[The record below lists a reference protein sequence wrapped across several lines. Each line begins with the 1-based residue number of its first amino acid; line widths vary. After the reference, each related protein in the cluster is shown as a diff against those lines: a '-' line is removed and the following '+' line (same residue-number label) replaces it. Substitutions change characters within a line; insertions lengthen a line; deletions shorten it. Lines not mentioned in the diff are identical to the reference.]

1 MPNVLARRRMHMR
14 LKLIPPKAKKFG
26 LYPKQVQ
33 YIRREMGGKARSMI
47 NQAARVAAWVRTG
60 KLNIRRGV

>member
-1 MPNVLARRRMHMR
+1 MR